1 MTRYW
6 EIMNIDYVNKSKEFL
21 YISLMARGQRRSTR
35 TTSTAAAAGS
45 KPKSPENSPLST
57 RSNTPD
63 VLTSGHPSVNDESL
77 DCPAC
82 TPESREHNYRKESWI
97 ECDSCKTWYH
107 WRCAGN
113 GEDVNNIAKW

>member
-1 MTRYW
+1 
-6 EIMNIDYVNKSKEFL
+6 
-21 YISLMARGQRRSTR
+21 MARGQRRSTR
-35 TTSTAAAAGS
+35 STAAVAGS
-45 KPKSPENSPLST
+45 KLKSPENSPLST

-63 VLTSGHPSVNDESL
+63 VKAGHPSVNDESL